1 MDEAT
6 IQSNFKLL
14 LNFRDLG
21 GTPASDG
28 KRIRK
33 GLLFRSAN
41 PDKIA
46 PSDRALLQE
55 LGIRTFID
63 LRAPSEVQNGTEQID
78 HSERISLPLDF
89 QKVTR
94 DRFKPVLKL
103 KNSEPLIADISNDI
117 YLEIVDACVPVFRQV
132 IEILSDPA
140 RVPVHIHCQ
149 VGKDRTGIITA
160 LILMALGTGRD
171 EIILDFMKSNA
182 ALRQSFKKHFLF
194 RSILTFGYYPYRKL
208 MFAVTLRQRNIE
220 SVVDRVNNHYGGIEA
235 YLAASGCSPE
245 ILGNVRNFMLE
256 DA

>member
-1 MDEAT
+1 MDRAT
-6 IQSNFKLL
+6 TKTNFRLL

-21 GTPASDG
+21 GTPASNG

-41 PDKIA
+41 PDRIA
-46 PSDRALLQE
+46 SSDRELLKE

-63 LRAPSEVQNGTEQID
+63 LRAQTEVQNNLWQID

-94 DRFKPVLKL
+94 DRFKPILKL
-103 KNSEPLIADISNDI
+103 KNSEPLIADVSNDI
-117 YLEIVDACVPVFRQV
+117 YIEIVDACVPVFRQV
-132 IEILSDPA
+132 IEILADPA
-140 RVPVHIHCQ
+140 RVPVLIHCQ

-160 LILMALGTGRD
+160 LILMALGVER
-171 EIILDFMKSNA
+171 ELIIHDFMKSNA

-220 SVVDRVNNHYGGIEA
+220 SVIDRVNNLYGGIEA
-235 YLAASGCSPE
+235 YLADSGCSPE
-245 ILGNVRNFMLE
+245 ILVNVRKIMLE